1 MPFMTENDTTSS
13 IAAPAVAE
21 KGQHPLELLL
31 KERGGRDYALRAGD
45 LIEGVIMEKR
55 GSRLFVDLK
64 NRGTGIVYGREF
76 YDAQNVIKTLKPG
89 DRVSAKIV
97 ELDNDDGFM
106 ELSLSEAGRE
116 KEWQEIKRAMNENT
130 VLPLKVADANRG
142 GLIVNYK
149 GASGFLPASQLSS
162 EHYPRVDGGDK
173 KKIFTELKKLV
184 GTELQLKIID
194 ANQEE
199 GKLIFSEKTM
209 GGIGVQEKLSTYK
222 VGDVVEGEITGIVS
236 FGAFVKFDEGLEG
249 LVHISEID
257 WQLIENPTDVLKAG
271 EKVKAKIIDISGDRV
286 SLSLKALKTDPWLKA
301 PERYKKGD
309 LVLGKAVKY
318 NPFGVFIKL
327 DPEIQ
332 GLLHISEF
340 GTEQNMREKI
350 LLNEEY
356 QFRILSV
363 DAKEHRLALGLTE
376 RHPDRQTQQ
385 EEIQKTPATAEEP
398 DEVIPNPPVENSEEQ
413 TAAKN

>member
-1 MPFMTENDTTSS
+1 MTEVDTTSS
-13 IAAPAVAE
+13 AVAPTVAE

-31 KERGGRDYALRAGD
+31 KERGGRDYALKEGD
-45 LIEGVIMEKR
+45 LIEGTIMEKR
-55 GSRLFVDLK
+55 GSRLFIDLK

-89 DRVSAKIV
+89 DRVSAKV
-97 ELDNDDGFM
+97 VDLDNDDGFI

-116 KEWQEIKRAMNENT
+116 KEWQEIKHAIDENT
-130 VLPLKVADANRG
+130 VLTLKVADANRG
-142 GLIVNYK
+142 GLIINYK

-209 GGIGVQEKLSTYK
+209 GGAGAQEKLSAYN
-222 VGDVVEGEITGIVS
+222 VGDTVEGEITGVVT

-257 WQLIENPTDVLKAG
+257 WQLIENPTDVLKVG

-286 SLSLKALKTDPWLKA
+286 SLSLKALKSDPWLKA

-309 LVLGKAVKY
+309 LVHGKAVKY

-340 GTEQNMREKI
+340 GTEQKMREKI
-350 LLNEEY
+350 RLNEEY
-356 QFRILSV
+356 QLRILSV
-363 DAKEHRLALGLTE
+363 DAKDHRLALGLTE
-376 RHPDRQTQQ
+376 RHPDKETREEQ
-385 EEIQKTPATAEEP
+385 EEEVSKTPATEEP
-398 DEVIPNPPVENSEEQ
+398 KEVPPAPEENPEKALPEG
-413 TAAKN
+413 T